1 MFIHACRNLPTK
13 QLYHIKK
20 FTQEVAEVAM
30 DGPYARISEK
40 KVKSNIKDLTLKG
53 SQKRAD
59 EGGDD
64 R

>member
-1 MFIHACRNLPTK
+1 
-13 QLYHIKK
+13 
-20 FTQEVAEVAM
+20 M

-59 EGGDD
+59 EGGDN
-64 R
+64 RWS